1 MKQLIKVTGRILL
14 LGGLIVSL
22 NSCGDE
28 KLKAQI
34 EKQKKEIEQLEQT
47 IAQLKNCVIPPLDKP
62 VDRVALSIELKDF
75 SQYYY
80 NFFKMRRKIQ
90 NIKTGNSAPLNE
102 LQTLLLTEGVWFDYN
117 DFKEY
122 IAFIDKNAEEANI
135 TISGLRFFPAISE
148 PKGKMV
154 LVYNPTIK
162 KGRGNFSYALQK
174 SGEDL
179 KPVLLKDI
187 IPNYIGRRA
196 QQQKGSLL
204 PFFNSTR
211 TANDIQ
217 SQAGNRGQLNPPPV
231 DILDQDSE

>member
-1 MKQLIKVTGRILL
+1 MKQLIKLTGKIILL
-14 LGGLIVSL
+14 GLIVSL

-28 KLKAQI
+28 KLQAQI
-34 EKQKKEIEQLEQT
+34 ERQKKQIEQLEQT
-47 IAQLKNCVIPPLDKP
+47 IAQLKNCVIPALDKP
-62 VDRVALSIELKDF
+62 VDNVALSIELKDF

-90 NIKTGNSAPLNE
+90 NMKTANSAPLNE
-102 LQTLLLTEGVWFDYN
+102 LQTLFSTEGVWFDYN

-148 PKGKMV
+148 PNGKMV

-162 KGRGNFSYALQK
+162 RGSGNFSYALQK
-174 SGEDL
+174 SGGDL

-187 IPNYIGRRA
+187 IPNYLGRETR
-196 QQQKGSLL
+196 QQKGSLL
-204 PFFNSTR
+204 PFFNSVGTV
-211 TANDIQ
+211 NDVQ